1 MNAVITFEQE
11 LNVISVL
18 LDLLEREQKC
28 LISADIQ
35 NIQPLAD
42 EKTKLLEKL
51 DALSQA
57 RYKTLSSIGFAASES
72 GMSDW
77 LESLGENEP
86 KPSWRILQKQ
96 LSRVKKL
103 NRLNGIL
110 IIKRFLFNQETL
122 NVLQGK
128 QGGNNFYG
136 PDGLKTTSAN
146 HRTSLV
152 G

>member
-1 MNAVITFEQE
+1 MNVIITFEQE

-28 LISADIQ
+28 LIRTDMQTIQ
-35 NIQPLAD
+35 SLAD

-57 RYKTLSSIGFAASES
+57 RYKTLSSIGFAGSES

-77 LESLGENEP
+77 LKSLGENEP
-86 KPSWRILQKQ
+86 EPSWQILQKQ
-96 LSRVKKL
+96 LSRVKEL

-110 IIKRFLFNQETL
+110 IIKRFLINQETL
-122 NVLQGK
+122 NVLHGK
-128 QGGNNFYG
+128 QGGNIFYG
-136 PDGLKTTSAN
+136 PDGLKTTSSN